1 VTSGRNVTV
10 RIFEDANG
18 NGTKETSEAFYTGSA
33 SISIREDN
41 VLAASETFTGGSF
54 TRNIPRKIPTD
65 VSSVRVSLSTIT
77 GRTLTTSNNI
87 NKAIVSGTNY
97 YDFGLVVVVPTP
109 SPTNAPTIAYDLS
122 GGIYEDA
129 AGNSCASGFT
139 PLTGATIRLYRQSTQ
154 LRSTTG
160 QTYSLTGT
168 TNPSLP
174 HTLSAVRSG
183 YTVVGIRTTGS
194 TGSFSPYSL
203 SDYSVTDFTSTLDFC
218 LRNNTVVNSPWFMT
232 DLGNVRQPIISNNV
246 PAGRLPTTQ
255 GNNASV
261 FYSTEGFTFLG
272 HNEAAN
278 MRWQVNDEYD
288 KVPAINREGNAS
300 FSFYKNR
307 AQTTGTQMYAL
318 PGCQPVGTPSNC
330 TYTGNINSLPENR
343 VYYVEGNLT
352 FTNNS
357 TIDGAKRFIFLANG
371 TITINGQVRVNN
383 TNTLVIFAAKNDV
396 VIGTGV
402 GGTASDTTFHIQS
415 ILTAENDIILNN
427 TATCPTSSLRLNVE
441 GTLVANAKNPFGV
454 QRNGGILDN
463 RRDLCASNAQYPSLY
478 VRPRLSFITQLSDF
492 YKISSKFWNEVAP

>member
-1 VTSGRNVTV
+1 M
-10 RIFEDANG
+10 A
-18 NGTKETSEAFYTGSA
+18 
-33 SISIREDN
+33 
-41 VLAASETFTGGSF
+41 
-54 TRNIPRKIPTD
+54 
-65 VSSVRVSLSTIT
+65 SSV
-77 GRTLTTSNNI
+77 
-87 NKAIVSGTNY
+87 
-97 YDFGLVVVVPTP
+97 FG
-109 SPTNAPTIAYDLS
+109 S
-122 GGIYEDA
+122 
-129 AGNSCASGFT
+129 
-139 PLTGATIRLYRQSTQ
+139 
-154 LRSTTG
+154 
-160 QTYSLTGT
+160 
-168 TNPSLP
+168 
-174 HTLSAVRSG
+174 
-183 YTVVGIRTTGS
+183 
-194 TGSFSPYSL
+194 
-203 SDYSVTDFTSTLDFC
+203 
-218 LRNNTVVNSPWFMT
+218 
-232 DLGNVRQPIISNNV
+232 NV